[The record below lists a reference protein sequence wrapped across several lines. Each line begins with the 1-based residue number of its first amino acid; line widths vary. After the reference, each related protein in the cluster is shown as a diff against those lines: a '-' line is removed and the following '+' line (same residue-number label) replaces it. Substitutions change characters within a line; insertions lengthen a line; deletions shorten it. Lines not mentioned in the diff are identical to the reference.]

1 MTEAVTPQPQAADI
15 GGVPWFALM
24 VGMWSAFSTLLIVSP
39 ETLSDVWRWLTGLPL
54 ALEILMWIAILP
66 WALALAVWQ
75 SSWGRVAPAARD
87 RAAGAVLDVDLRA
100 ARAKLRATGK
110 PQRNPAFSGG

>member
-1 MTEAVTPQPQAADI
+1 MAEIAQHKPAAADV
-15 GGVPWFALM
+15 GGIPWFTLM

-39 ETLSDVWRWLTGLPL
+39 ETLAAVWRWLTELPL

-75 SSWGRVAPAARD
+75 SSWEEWVRLLLIALLGAFWTMVSAP
-87 RAAGAVLDVDLRA
+87 
-100 ARAKLRATGK
+100 RAKA
-110 PQRNPAFSGG
+110 